1 MIGESDWLNVALPS
15 QGLRGVSQWP
25 GAEIRDLPHTGAG
38 GRAAGPRCQG
48 LSVQWC
54 PLGSTCCAAG
64 SAGVVGAGRAGPD
77 VAFEKQIRG
86 GKISTGRGVW

>member
-1 MIGESDWLNVALPS
+1 MARSGDQRPASY
-15 QGLRGVSQWP
+15 RGWWAGSRAKVPGPVCAVVSP
-25 GAEIRDLPHTGAG
+25 GQHVL
-38 GRAAGPRCQG
+38 
-48 LSVQWC
+48 
-54 PLGSTCCAAG
+54 AAG